1 MIVITGAS
9 GHVGNVFVRRLVAQ
23 GTTRLRLFLEEHDP
37 APALVDILNEH
48 PEIEVF
54 RGDITDGAA
63 VSRAFEGAR
72 EAFHLAAV
80 ICIHADPALG
90 ALAQKVN
97 VEGARN
103 VIDACLKHDVGH
115 LTYVSTVHA
124 LSEPPKG
131 GTVSE
136 ACGFDPERVHG
147 VYGISKAIAARSVLE
162 ATQTR
167 GLRATILC
175 PTGIMG
181 PHDYR
186 GSDFGGTMKK
196 MANGGMAFG
205 IDGWFDFIDMDDV
218 IDAMLR
224 VRSGEFAGEFFLL
237 PGHTLKLRD
246 LMTLCAE
253 VSGVRAP
260 YAHLPMWLC
269 KFLASFEP
277 LYAPLTQTFLGRR
290 PMLTRYSMHTVDLW
304 HQFDGR
310 KAAEKLG
317 HKPRPLKDSI
327 RTVLDWHKAN
337 KDRT

>member
-1 MIVITGAS
+1 MVAVLTACGI
-9 GHVGNVFVRRLVAQ
+9 FERLHQRNFANAHNERSSDV
-23 GTTRLRLFLEEHDP
+23 TTRALIRTHIHVHTFVNKSENRLKIHYFERR
-37 APALVDILNEH
+37 IK
-48 PEIEVF
+48 
-54 RGDITDGAA
+54 TQ
-63 VSRAFEGAR
+63 RAS
-72 EAFHLAAV
+72 
-80 ICIHADPALG
+80 C
-90 ALAQKVN
+90 
-97 VEGARN
+97 
-103 VIDACLKHDVGH
+103 
-115 LTYVSTVHA
+115 ST
-124 LSEPPKG
+124 
-131 GTVSE
+131 
-136 ACGFDPERVHG
+136 
-147 VYGISKAIAARSVLE
+147 
-162 ATQTR
+162 
-167 GLRATILC
+167 
-175 PTGIMG
+175 
-181 PHDYR
+181 
-186 GSDFGGTMKK
+186 
-196 MANGGMAFG
+196 GGMAIG
-205 IDGWFDFIDMDDV
+205 IDGWFDFVDIDDV
-218 IDAMLR
+218 TEAMLR

-253 VSGVRAP
+253 VGGVRAP